1 MALPKPTVPTYEL
14 ELPSTGK
21 TIKYRPFIVKE
32 EKLLLI
38 ATESKDDKQM
48 RDAVVEILKACVLT
62 RGVKVEDLPMFDL
75 EYIFLRIRS
84 KSVGELVEM
93 QFIAKD
99 DNETK
104 LPYTLNLEEV
114 ECIKPE
120 GHDKKITLSPSSG
133 LIMKYPSMEQFI
145 TSQILQKEQSTEE
158 VFDEIINCV
167 EQIYDG
173 DEVWEAKTTP
183 KKEIKEY
190 LEALTSKQF
199 EEIQKFFATMPKV
212 SHTFTLTNP
221 TTGVDSKYTIE
232 GLTNFFG

>member
-1 MALPKPTVPTYEL
+1 MALPKPPVPTYEL
-14 ELPSTGK
+14 TLPSTGK
-21 TIKYRPFIVKE
+21 TIKYRPFLVKE

-38 ATESKDDKQM
+38 ATETGDDKQM

-62 RGVKVEDLPMFDL
+62 RGIKVEELPMFDL
-75 EYIFLRIRS
+75 EYIFLRVRA
-84 KSVGELVEM
+84 KSVGEVVEM
-93 QFIAKD
+93 MFTAKD

-104 LPYTLNLEEV
+104 LPYHLNLEEV

-120 GHDKKITLSPSSG
+120 GHDKKVILTDTAG

-145 TSQILQKEQSTEE
+145 TSQILQKDQTTEE

-183 KKEIKEY
+183 KKDIKEY
-190 LEALTSKQF
+190 LEGLTSKQF
-199 EEIQKFFATMPKV
+199 EAIQQFFATMPKV
-212 SHTFTLTNP
+212 SHTFTLKNP
-221 TTGVDSKYTIE
+221 KTEVESEYTIE

>member
-1 MALPKPTVPTYEL
+1 MALPKPPVPTYEL
-14 ELPSTGK
+14 TLPSTGK
-21 TIKYRPFIVKE
+21 TIKYRPFLVKE

-38 ATESKDDKQM
+38 ATETGDDKQM

-62 RGVKVEDLPMFDL
+62 RGIKVEDLPMFDL
-75 EYIFLRIRS
+75 EYIFLRVRA
-84 KSVGELVEM
+84 KSVGEIVEM
-93 QFIAKD
+93 MFTAKD

-104 LPYTLNLEEV
+104 LPYNLNLEEV

-120 GHDKKITLSPSSG
+120 GHDKKVILTDTAG

-145 TSQILQKEQSTEE
+145 TSQILQKEQTTEE

-183 KKEIKEY
+183 KKDIKEY
-190 LEALTSKQF
+190 LEGLTSKQF
-199 EEIQKFFATMPKV
+199 EAIQQFFATMPKV
-212 SHTFTLTNP
+212 SHTFTLKNP
-221 TTGVDSKYTIE
+221 KTEVESEYTIE

>member
-1 MALPKPTVPTYEL
+1 MALPKPTVTTYEL

-38 ATESKDDKQM
+38 ATESGEDKQM
-48 RDAVVEILKACVLT
+48 RDAIVEILKACILT
-62 RGVKVEDLPMFDL
+62 RGVKVDDLPMFDL

-84 KSVGELVEM
+84 KSVGELIEM
-93 QFIAKD
+93 IFTAKD

-114 ECIKPE
+114 VCNKPE
-120 GHDKKITLSPSSG
+120 GHDKKVSLSATSG

-145 TSQILQKEQSTEE
+145 TSQILQKDQSTEE
-158 VFDEIINCV
+158 IFDEIINCV

-183 KKEIKEY
+183 KKEIKDY
-190 LEALTSKQF
+190 LEGLTSKQF
-199 EEIQKFFATMPKV
+199 EEIQKFYATMPKV
-212 SHTFTLTNP
+212 SHTFSLTNP
-221 TTGVDSKYTIE
+221 NTGVASEYTIE

>member
-38 ATESKDDKQM
+38 ATESGEDKQM
-48 RDAVVEILKACVLT
+48 RDAIVEILKACILT
-62 RGVKVEDLPMFDL
+62 RGVKVDDLPMFDL

-84 KSVGELVEM
+84 KSVGELIEM
-93 QFIAKD
+93 IFTAKD

-114 ECIKPE
+114 VCNKPE
-120 GHDKKITLSPSSG
+120 GHDKKVSLSATSG

-145 TSQILQKEQSTEE
+145 TSQILQKDQSTEE
-158 VFDEIINCV
+158 IFDEIINCV

-183 KKEIKEY
+183 KKEIKDY
-190 LEALTSKQF
+190 LEGLTSKQF
-199 EEIQKFFATMPKV
+199 EEIQKFYATMPKV
-212 SHTFTLTNP
+212 SHTFSLTNP
-221 TTGVDSKYTIE
+221 NTGVASEYTIE

>member
-21 TIKYRPFIVKE
+21 TIKYRPFLVKE

-38 ATESKDDKQM
+38 ATESGDDKQM
-48 RDAVVEILKACVLT
+48 RDAIIEILKSCILT

-75 EYIFLRIRS
+75 EYIFLRIRA

-93 QFIAKD
+93 IFTAKD
-99 DNETK
+99 DGETK

-120 GHDKKITLSPSSG
+120 GHDKKISLSDSSG

-190 LEALTSKQF
+190 LEGLTSKQF

-212 SHTFTLTNP
+212 SHSFTLNNKE
-221 TTGVDSKYTIE
+221 TGVDSEYTIE

>member
-38 ATESKDDKQM
+38 ATESGDDKQM
-48 RDAVVEILKACVLT
+48 RDAIVEILKACILT
-62 RGVKVEDLPMFDL
+62 RGVKVDDLPMFDL

-84 KSVGELVEM
+84 KSVGELIEM
-93 QFIAKD
+93 TFTAKD

-114 ECIKPE
+114 VCNKPE
-120 GHDKKITLSPSSG
+120 GHDKKVSLSATSG

-145 TSQILQKEQSTEE
+145 TSQILQKDQSTEE
-158 VFDEIINCV
+158 IFDEIINCV

-183 KKEIKEY
+183 KKEIKDY
-190 LEALTSKQF
+190 LEGLTSKQF
-199 EEIQKFFATMPKV
+199 EEIQKFYATMPKV
-212 SHTFTLTNP
+212 SHTFSLTNP
-221 TTGVDSKYTIE
+221 NTGVASEYTIE

>member
-1 MALPKPTVPTYEL
+1 MALPKPPVPTYEL

-21 TIKYRPFIVKE
+21 TIKYRPFLVKE

-38 ATESKDDKQM
+38 ATESGDDKQM
-48 RDAVVEILKACVLT
+48 RDAIVEILKSCILT
-62 RGVKVEDLPMFDL
+62 RGIKVEDLSMFDL
-75 EYIFLRIRS
+75 EYVFLNIRA

-93 QFIAKD
+93 IFTAKD

-120 GHDKKITLSPSSG
+120 GHNRKVTLSDTSG

-173 DEVWEAKTTP
+173 EEVWEAKTTP

-190 LEALTSKQF
+190 LEGLTSKQF
-199 EEIQKFFATMPKV
+199 ESIQQFFATMPKV

-221 TTGVDSKYTIE
+221 NTGVESEYTIE

>member
-1 MALPKPTVPTYEL
+1 MGLPKPTVPTYEL

-21 TIKYRPFIVKE
+21 TIKYRPFLVKE

-38 ATESKDDKQM
+38 ATESGDDKQM
-48 RDAVVEILKACVLT
+48 KDAIIEILKSCILT
-62 RGVKVEDLPMFDL
+62 RAIKVDDLPMFDL

-93 QFIAKD
+93 IFTAKD

-104 LPYTLNLEEV
+104 LPYTLNLENV

-120 GHDKKITLSPSSG
+120 GHDKKIALSDTSG

-145 TSQILQKEQSTEE
+145 TSQILQKDQSTEE

-173 DEVWEAKTTP
+173 DDVWEAKTTP

-190 LEALTSKQF
+190 LEGLTSKQF
-199 EEIQKFFATMPKV
+199 ELIQQFFATMPKV
-212 SHTFTLTNP
+212 SHTFSLVNP
-221 TTGVDSKYTIE
+221 HTKIPSEYTIE

>member
-1 MALPKPTVPTYEL
+1 MALPKPPVPTYEL

-21 TIKYRPFIVKE
+21 TIKYRPFLVKE

-38 ATESKDDKQM
+38 ATESGEDKQM
-48 RDAVVEILKACVLT
+48 RNAIIEILKACILT
-62 RGVKVEDLPMFDL
+62 RGVKVDDLPMFDL
-75 EYIFLRIRS
+75 EYIFLRIRA
-84 KSVGELVEM
+84 KSVGEIVEM
-93 QFIAKD
+93 MFTAKD
-99 DNETK
+99 DGETK
-104 LPYTLNLEEV
+104 LPYQLNLEDV

-120 GHDKKITLSPSSG
+120 GHNRKIKLSDTSG

-173 DEVWEAKTTP
+173 DEVWEAKTTS
-183 KKEIKEY
+183 KKDIQEY
-190 LEALTSKQF
+190 LEGLTSKQF
-199 EEIQKFFATMPKV
+199 EAIQQFFATMPKV
-212 SHTFTLTNP
+212 SHTFTIKNP
-221 TTGVDSKYTIE
+221 NTEVESEYTIE

>member
-1 MALPKPTVPTYEL
+1 MALPKPPVPTYEL

-21 TIKYRPFIVKE
+21 TIKYRPFLVKE

-38 ATESKDDKQM
+38 ATETGDDKHM
-48 RDAVVEILKACVLT
+48 RDAIVEILKSCILT

-93 QFIAKD
+93 QFTAKD
-99 DNETK
+99 DGETR
-104 LPYTLNLEEV
+104 LPYKLNLEEV

-120 GHDKKITLSPSSG
+120 GHNKKVTLSNTSG

-145 TSQILQKEQSTEE
+145 TSQILQKDQSTEE

-183 KKEIKEY
+183 KKGIKEY
-190 LEALTSKQF
+190 LEGLTSKQF
-199 EEIQKFFATMPKV
+199 ESIQEFFSTMPKV
-212 SHTFTLTNP
+212 SHTFKLMNP
-221 TTGVDSKYTIE
+221 NTGVESEYTIE

>member
-38 ATESKDDKQM
+38 ATESGDDQQM
-48 RDAVVEILKACVLT
+48 RDAIVEILKACILT
-62 RGVKVEDLPMFDL
+62 RGVKVDDLPMFDL

-84 KSVGELVEM
+84 KSVGELIEM
-93 QFIAKD
+93 TFTAKD

-114 ECIKPE
+114 VCNKPE
-120 GHDKKITLSPSSG
+120 GHDKKVSLSATSG

-145 TSQILQKEQSTEE
+145 TSQILQKDQSTEE
-158 VFDEIINCV
+158 IFDEIINCV

-183 KKEIKEY
+183 KKEIKDY
-190 LEALTSKQF
+190 LEGLTSKQF
-199 EEIQKFFATMPKV
+199 EEIQKFYATMPKV
-212 SHTFTLTNP
+212 SHTFSLTNP
-221 TTGVDSKYTIE
+221 NTGVASEYTIE

>member
-1 MALPKPTVPTYEL
+1 MALPKPAVPTYEL

-38 ATESKDDKQM
+38 ATESGDDKQM
-48 RDAVVEILKACVLT
+48 RDAIVEILKACILT
-62 RGVKVEDLPMFDL
+62 RGVKVDDLPMFDL

-84 KSVGELVEM
+84 KSVGELIEM
-93 QFIAKD
+93 TFTAKD

-114 ECIKPE
+114 VCNKPE
-120 GHDKKITLSPSSG
+120 GHDKKVSLSATSG

-145 TSQILQKEQSTEE
+145 TSQILQKDQSTEE
-158 VFDEIINCV
+158 IFDEIINCV

-183 KKEIKEY
+183 KKEIKDY
-190 LEALTSKQF
+190 LEGLTSKQF
-199 EEIQKFFATMPKV
+199 EEIQKFYATMPKV
-212 SHTFTLTNP
+212 SHTFSLTNP
-221 TTGVDSKYTIE
+221 NTGVASEYTIE

>member
-38 ATESKDDKQM
+38 ATESGEDKQM
-48 RDAVVEILKACVLT
+48 RDAIVEILKACILT
-62 RGVKVEDLPMFDL
+62 RGVKVDDLPMFDL

-84 KSVGELVEM
+84 KSVGELIEM
-93 QFIAKD
+93 IFTARD

-114 ECIKPE
+114 VCNKPE
-120 GHDKKITLSPSSG
+120 GHDKKVSLSATSG

-145 TSQILQKEQSTEE
+145 TSQILQKDQSTEE
-158 VFDEIINCV
+158 IFDEIINCV

-183 KKEIKEY
+183 KKEIKDY
-190 LEALTSKQF
+190 LEGLTSKQF
-199 EEIQKFFATMPKV
+199 EEIQKFYATMPKV
-212 SHTFTLTNP
+212 SHTFSLTNP
-221 TTGVDSKYTIE
+221 NTGVASEYTIE